1 MTENT
6 RNAARTEYETPGLT
20 VHGSVQDLTQ
30 GTAGQV
36 PDSNNA
42 SQVLP

>member
-6 RNAARTEYETPGLT
+6 RNPARTEYETPGLT

-30 GTAGQV
+30 GTVGQV
-36 PDSNNA
+36 PDTGGA